1 MTIDKTEATQRFTQ
15 AVEERKHAMY
25 RVALMMLR
33 SPDDAQ
39 DAVSDALETTW
50 RRILNIRNLDALPT
64 YLMRCTINACHAVLR
79 KRKRETTAEDVAAWL
94 PPALPETPV
103 WMYLSGLSHKYRLPL
118 QLRYGEGMSDQD
130 IASILRLPRGTIS
143 SRLSRGLRML
153 KQQIDKE
160 EQGRG

>member
-1 MTIDKTEATQRFTQ
+1 MTTDKTEATRRFTQ

-33 SPDDAQ
+33 NPDDAQ
-39 DAVSDALETTW
+39 DAVSDALEATW
-50 RRILNIRNLDALPT
+50 RRILNIRSLDALPA
-64 YLMRCTINACHAVLR
+64 YLMRCTIHACHAALR
-79 KRKRETTAEDVAAWL
+79 RRKRETTAEDIADRL

-103 WMYLSGLSHKYRLPL
+103 WMYLGGLAHKYRLPL

-130 IASILRLPRGTIS
+130 IADILRLPRGTVS

>member
-1 MTIDKTEATQRFTQ
+1 MLWLMMAAAGWATATVWMVLWLRQRRHVRIAWRVASQ

-79 KRKRETTAEDVAAWL
+79 KRKRETTAEDVSAWL

-103 WMYLSGLSHKYRLPL
+103 WMYLGGLPHKYRLPL
-118 QLRYGEGMSDQD
+118 QLPAAR
-130 IASILRLPRGTIS
+130 
-143 SRLSRGLRML
+143 
-153 KQQIDKE
+153 
-160 EQGRG
+160 

>member
-79 KRKRETTAEDVAAWL
+79 KRKRETTVEDVSAWL
-94 PPALPETPV
+94 PPAQPETPV
-103 WMYLSGLSHKYRLPL
+103 WMYLGGLPQKYRLPL